1 MTAPRRF
8 ADPDALAEQLIE
20 RLCGKIRLGLPL
32 GLGKPVLLANA
43 LYRAARARP
52 EIELDICTALTLE
65 SPRAGSELEARLL
78 DPLRERLYS
87 GVPELDYARDLR
99 RGALPANVRVH
110 EFYLRPG
117 DFLGVTAAQRRYVSS
132 NYSHAARDLA
142 HRGINVIAQML
153 APAPGV
159 DAGHRYS
166 FSCNPDLTRELV
178 AECRRVLG
186 APPLLIGETN
196 PRLPYMYGDAQL
208 DAAEL
213 DAVLEGPDIGYE
225 LFPVPNRPVAL
236 GDHVIGLRVAAL
248 VRDGGTLQVGIGSLG
263 DAVAHALALRRRD
276 NGRFRALV
284 RALALDAAAS
294 ELDELP
300 QGLYGASEMFA
311 EGFLRLRDAGVLR
324 RTVDGG
330 VWLHGA
336 FFLGSAAFYERLRQL
351 PPAERR
357 GIDMTAVA
365 FTNRLSAGDERVHRQ
380 RRDARFV
387 NNVMMVT
394 LLGAAVS
401 DGLENGAVV
410 SGVGGQHDFVTM
422 AHALE
427 GGRSIL
433 MLPATRR
440 SGGRVTSNIV
450 WHYGH
455 TTIPRHLRDLV
466 VTEYGVADLRGQSD
480 QDVIVAML
488 NLADS
493 RFQER
498 LRRQAV
504 AAGKLSRR
512 YRIPARFRDNLPECL
527 AARLARP
534 ELLDALPWYPL
545 GSDFSAPEAE
555 LAIALGELKAHQR
568 HLPSLLRGLRA
579 GRRVANAARLR
590 PALDRLGLARP
601 RRLRERVYRLLVADA
616 LEREVHLA
624 GRPLWPDSRLDT
636 VAPTADGAAAFA
648 EHDDTAGS

>member
-1 MTAPRRF
+1 MTEPRRF
-8 ADPDALAEQLIE
+8 DDPDTLAAHLIE
-20 RLCGKIRLGLPL
+20 RLCGRIRLGLPL
-32 GLGKPVLLANA
+32 GLGKPALLANA

-65 SPRAGSELEARLL
+65 IPRARSPLEARLL
-78 DPLRERLYS
+78 DPLVERLYA
-87 GVPELDYARDLR
+87 GVPELDYARDQR
-99 RGALPANVRVH
+99 RGTLPDNVSVH

-117 DFLGVTAAQRRYVSS
+117 DYLRVTTAQRRYVSS

-142 HRGINVIAQML
+142 QRGINVVAQML
-153 APAPGV
+153 APAPGA
-159 DAGHRYS
+159 DAGRLYS
-166 FSCNPDLTRELV
+166 FACNPDLTRELV

-186 APPLLIGETN
+186 TPPLVIGETN
-196 PRLPYMYGDAQL
+196 PRLPYLYGSAEL
-208 DAAEL
+208 DAGEL
-213 DAVLEGPDIGYE
+213 DAVLEGPQIGYE
-225 LFPVPNRPVAL
+225 LFPVPNRPVSLA
-236 GDHVIGLRVAAL
+236 DHAIGVRVAAL

-263 DAVAHALALRRRD
+263 DAVAHALALRRTD
-276 NGRFRALV
+276 NARFRALA
-284 RALALDAAAS
+284 RALELDETAS
-294 ELDELP
+294 ELDDLP
-300 QGLYGASEMFA
+300 QGLYAASEMFA
-311 EGFLRLRDAGVLR
+311 EGFLRLRDASVLR

-351 PPAERR
+351 PSDERR

-365 FTNRLSAGDERVHRQ
+365 FTNRLAGNDETVRQ

-387 NNVMMVT
+387 NNVMMMT

-401 DGLENGAVV
+401 DALEDGAVV

-433 MLPATRR
+433 MLPATRQ

-450 WHYGH
+450 WRYGH

-466 VTEYGVADLRGQSD
+466 VTEYGVADLRGGSD

-493 RFQER
+493 RFQEH

-504 AAGKLSRR
+504 DAGKLSSR
-512 YRIPARFRDNLPECL
+512 YRIPARFRDNLPERL

-534 ELLDALPWYPL
+534 ELLGALPWYPL
-545 GSDFSAPEAE
+545 GSDFTAAEAE
-555 LAIALGELKAHQR
+555 LTVALGALKASGGQ
-568 HLPSLLRGLRA
+568 LPSLLRGLRNGWRA
-579 GRRVANAARLR
+579 ARDARLR
-590 PALDRLGLARP
+590 PALERLGLARP
-601 RRLRERVYRLLVADA
+601 RRLRERAYRWVVADA
-616 LEREVHLA
+616 LEREVLRA
-624 GRPLWPDSRLDT
+624 PRPLWPEPAAGADEPAKQNGL
-636 VAPTADGAAAFA
+636 TA
-648 EHDDTAGS
+648 SN